1 MKSTKIPSGFKK
13 LGMFTDIHFG
23 RRSNSKIH
31 NQDCVDFV
39 EWFCQQIEAAGDY
52 SHVCFLG
59 DWFESRSAINIETM
73 EYSYSALRRLNG
85 LGIPVYFVVGNHDLH
100 RRTTREL
107 HSVRIFQEMSNFTVI
122 DKIHVEDGMLFSPYL
137 FEAEYEKLIQ
147 YNDLWAWAGHF
158 EFKNFIITGYNTVM
172 EHGPDHKLF
181 SGPKKIFSGHF
192 HKRQGQDNVQYIGNA
207 FPMDFGD
214 AGDVNRGLCTYLVQ
228 EDKMEFTDWPECPSY
243 YRTTLSDVMAER
255 WTPLP
260 KMKVKCI
267 VDVDV
272 SYQEAQELREAMIE
286 AYQLRDFV
294 LEEDREKKQGVL
306 EGENVKVTESML
318 NFTGIDD
325 LVTQQ
330 LEVLKTDP
338 NVKVDPDLLI
348 SIYKDLPVEAVEGNE

>member
-1 MKSTKIPSGFKK
+1 
-13 LGMFTDIHFG
+13 MFTDIHFG

-39 EWFCQQIEAAGDY
+39 EWFCQQIEADGNY

-73 EYSYSALRRLNG
+73 EYSYTALQRLNS

-107 HSVRIFQEMSNFTVI
+107 HSVRIFNEMSNFKVI
-122 DKIHVEDGMLFSPYL
+122 DKVHVEDGLLFSPFL
-137 FEAEYEKLIQ
+137 FDTEYPALV
-147 YNDLWAWAGHF
+147 DHTRLWAWLGHF
-158 EFKNFIITGYNTVM
+158 EFKNFFITGYNTLM
-172 EHGPDHKLF
+172 EHGPDHKMF
-181 SGPKKIFSGHF
+181 AGPKRIFSGHF

-214 AGDVNRGLCTYLVQ
+214 AGDVNRGMCTYDVQ
-228 EDKMEFTDWPECPSY
+228 QDKVEFTDWEDCPSY
-243 YRTTLSDVMAER
+243 YKTHLSDVMAEK

-267 VDVDV
+267 VDVNI
-272 SYQEAQELREAMIE
+272 SYQDAQELREAMIE
-286 AYQLRDFV
+286 AYQLRDFI
-294 LEEDREKKQGVL
+294 LEEDRETKQGVL
-306 EGENVKVTESML
+306 EGENVKVTESLL

-330 LEVLKTDP
+330 LELLKTDP
-338 NVKVDPDLLI
+338 KVKVDADLLI
-348 SIYKDLPVEAVEGNE
+348 SIYKDLQIEAVEGDEQ

>member
-1 MKSTKIPSGFKK
+1 MTSKCPTGFKK

-52 SHVCFLG
+52 SHICFLG

-73 EYSYSALRRLNG
+73 EYSYESLQRLNG
-85 LGIPVYFVVGNHDLH
+85 LGLPVYFVVGNHDLH

-107 HSVRIFQEMSNFTVI
+107 HSVRIFNEMSNFKVI
-122 DKIHVEDGMLFSPYL
+122 DKIHVEDGLLFSPFL
-137 FEAEYEKLIQ
+137 FDTEYPALVEH
-147 YNDLWAWAGHF
+147 NHLWAWLGHF
-158 EFKNFIITGYNTVM
+158 EFKNFVITGHSKVM
-172 EHGPDHKLF
+172 DHGPDHKMF

-192 HKRQGQDNVQYIGNA
+192 HKRQGQDNVQYIGNS

-214 AGDVNRGLCTYLVQ
+214 AGDKNRGMCTYLVK
-228 EDKMEFTDWPECPSY
+228 EDKMKFKDWEGCPTY
-243 YRTTLSDVMAER
+243 YKTRLSDVIADN

-267 VDVDV
+267 VDVEI
-272 SYQEAQELREAMIE
+272 SYQDAQELREAMID
-286 AYQLRDFV
+286 AYQLRDFI
-294 LEEDREKKQGVL
+294 LEEDREAKQGVL

-318 NFTGIDD
+318 DFTGIDD

-330 LEVLKTDP
+330 LELLKTDSK
-338 NVKVDPDLLI
+338 VKVDPDLLI
-348 SIYKDLPVEAVEGNE
+348 AIYKDLPIEIEEGDE